1 MSLEK
6 QLREGKVAS
15 NRVEKERGELGKSW
29 MQNNTEFK
37 TLKANF
43 NDCQERADMSSRV
56 QTELESRIEQ
66 YEQLYKE
73 HVMLESELAEEKAK
87 EKVVGNSK
95 IDKKNLLKRE
105 LDNEKIRAKHLEEK
119 NGLLEHHNQMI
130 DTKNNQLDRSNML
143 LLEKMSNMDENID

>member
-1 MSLEK
+1 
-6 QLREGKVAS
+6 
-15 NRVEKERGELGKSW
+15 
-29 MQNNTEFK
+29 
-37 TLKANF
+37 LKANF

-143 LLEKMSNMDENID
+143 LLEKMSNMDEHID